1 MRAHPTRSL
10 GVGSGSVAANDAETA
25 RAERDAK
32 KEKAAKGLT
41 WHELVAIG
49 GGVLLAIGLFLP
61 WYGTDSKLATIGDV
75 RGPGDFSGWDIHTI
89 QRWLLLG
96 AALAPLIL
104 AWIII
109 RGHALSWARGEMTAV
124 TSIAAFGL
132 IAYSGLIDKPGEPK
146 GLISLKYGWVV
157 ALIGVIAM
165 LVGSALRA
173 SEVERA
179 RKPPG
184 VL

>member
-1 MRAHPTRSL
+1 M
-10 GVGSGSVAANDAETA
+10 AANEAETA
-25 RAERDAK
+25 RAARDDAK
-32 KEKAAKGLT
+32 AAAAKRLT
-41 WHELVAIG
+41 WHEFVAIG

-61 WYGTDSKLATIGDV
+61 WYSAENDRAIVGDSL
-75 RGPGDFSGWDIHTI
+75 RGPGDFSGWEVHDI

-96 AALAPLIL
+96 AAAAPLIL
-104 AWIII
+104 AWIIL
-109 RGHALSWARGEMTAV
+109 RGHKLSWARGEMTAV
-124 TSIAAFGL
+124 SSIAAFGL
-132 IAYSGLIDKPGEPK
+132 IVYSGLIDKPGEPK
-146 GLISLKYGWVV
+146 GLISLEYGWVV
-157 ALIGVIAM
+157 ALVGVLAM

>member
-1 MRAHPTRSL
+1 MATE
-10 GVGSGSVAANDAETA
+10 AEKKTA
-25 RAERDAK
+25 RASTK
-32 KEKAAKGLT
+32 LT

-49 GGVLLAIGLFLP
+49 GGALLALSVFLP
-61 WYGTDSKLATIGDV
+61 WYSVENARGTIGGSLQ
-75 RGPGDFSGWDIHTI
+75 GPGDFTGWEVHSII
-89 QRWLLLG
+89 RWLLL
-96 AALAPLIL
+96 AAAIAPFIL
-104 AWIII
+104 AYIVV
-109 RGHALSWARGEMTAV
+109 RGHKLSWARGEMTAV

-132 IAYSGLIDKPGEPK
+132 IVYNGLIDKPGEPK
-146 GLISLKYGWVV
+146 GLIGVEYGWWLALAGVV
-157 ALIGVIAM
+157 AM

>member
-1 MRAHPTRSL
+1 MDP
-10 GVGSGSVAANDAETA
+10 
-25 RAERDAK
+25 K
-32 KEKAAKGLT
+32 KLS
-41 WHELVAIG
+41 WHEFLAIG
-49 GGVLLAIGLFLP
+49 GGALLILGLFLP
-61 WYGTDSKLATIGDV
+61 WYNAENGRAMINGV
-75 RGPGDFSGWDIHTI
+75 NRGGDFTAWQVHDIA
-89 QRWLLLG
+89 RWLWLA

-104 AWIII
+104 AYIVI

-132 IAYSGLIDKPGEPK
+132 AAYNGIIDKPGEVP
-146 GLISLKYGWVV
+146 GLVSSQYGFWVSLLGII
-157 ALIGVIAM
+157 LM

-173 SEVERA
+173 SGTERP